1 MGYFFA
7 MKSKAHLLLLTFL
20 IASLSAQ
27 PVFSQTLLSTLNRYN
42 EAYEHEKMHVQFDK
56 PVYSAGE
63 TVWFKAYL
71 VSKNVPT
78 TVSTNLHAELLDAA
92 GLVIEKKVYP
102 IYEASAAGSFDLPK
116 GAKGEGLL
124 FRAYTTWMLNFDTAF
139 LYTKALTASKAAA
152 VAKKETT
159 MRFFPEGG
167 DWVAALPSVVAFK
180 ATDETGRPRR
190 VSGVIKD
197 NKGTAVADFKTVHDG
212 MGKVSLVPETGATY
226 VAEWKDE
233 SGQTGTTPLPE
244 VKADGL
250 TLEVKHIGNTLNY
263 IISRREEADARF
275 QRVHIVANMHQYT
288 VYRATANLTKSSII
302 SGGIPLDSLVSGTL
316 TLTLFDERWKPLAE
330 RVAFVDRDDYRF
342 SATVSWT
349 TKNLGKR
356 GKNVLEVEVPDSL
369 RANLSLAITD
379 AQVSE
384 GGQEEIVSRLLLTS
398 DLRGYVHNP
407 AYYFSSS
414 ADSVKEHRDLLLL
427 THGWRRYNWE
437 ALAAGLLPRV
447 RFPRENYLAIRG
459 NIYGILPGQLRPDEQ
474 INLIFEAKDSSRQF
488 VAVPI
493 QRDGSFA
500 LQGAIFYDTVKL
512 YYMLND
518 INKTNRKAS
527 VEFARQAYPASIK
540 LGIDTTLLV
549 QQRTVSLSS
558 REQFFVQKR
567 EEVLP
572 ELNRKIRTLENV
584 TVRAKTRS
592 REQELEKRY
601 TTGMFQGGNSRNFN
615 LLDDPIA
622 GSYTS
627 AFQYLQGKVPGLQI
641 SGAGGSYTLNRRG
654 SAPALFMD
662 EIPIDADYLANLP
675 VTDIAYIKVFD
686 PPFMGAVGGG
696 AGGAIAIYTRR
707 GGETPRTNIPGLA
720 RGSLVG
726 YAPLKDFYSP
736 DYATSSPLHEV
747 EDVRS
752 TLYWNPFLLTGKASR
767 KVQIQF
773 YNNDVSTS
781 LRVVLE
787 GMNEEGRLTRV
798 EQVIR

>member
-1 MGYFFA
+1 
-7 MKSKAHLLLLTFL
+7 MKSTPRRLLLTLL
-20 IASLSAQ
+20 IASFSLQ
-27 PVFSQTLLSTLNRYN
+27 PLFSQTLLTTLNRYN
-42 EAYEHEKMHVQFDK
+42 EQYEHEKMHVQFDK
-56 PVYSAGE
+56 PAYSAGE

-71 VSKNVPT
+71 VSKLMPT
-78 TVSTNLHAELLDAA
+78 TVSTNFHAELVDAA
-92 GLVIEKKVYP
+92 GQVIEKKVYP

-116 GAKGEGLL
+116 GSKGEGVL

-139 LYTKALTASKAAA
+139 LYTKVLSASKATSTPSAA
-152 VAKKETT
+152 TNKVTT
-159 MRFFPEGG
+159 LRFFPEGG
-167 DWVAALPSVVAFK
+167 DWVATLSSVVAFK
-180 ATDETGRPRR
+180 ATDEAGRPRR

-197 NKGTAVADFKTVHDG
+197 SKGAVITNFSTVHDG
-212 MGKVSLVPETGATY
+212 MGKVSLVPEAGTTY

-233 SGQTGTTPLPE
+233 NGQTGTNPLPE
-244 VKADGL
+244 AKADGL
-250 TLEVKHIGNTLNY
+250 SLEVKNIGNTLNY

-275 QRVHIVANMHQYT
+275 KRVHIVANMHQYT

-302 SGGIPLDSLVSGTL
+302 SGGIPLDSLVSGLL
-316 TLTLFDERWKPLAE
+316 TLTLFDEGWKPLAE
-330 RVAFVDRDDYRF
+330 RVAFVDRGDYRF
-342 SATVSWT
+342 PATVSWT

-369 RANLSLAITD
+369 RANLSIAITD

-384 GGQEEIVSRLLLTS
+384 GSQEEIVSRLQLTS

-407 AYYFSSS
+407 AYYFSSP
-414 ADSVKEHRDLLLL
+414 ADSVKEHLDLVLL

-437 ALAAGLLPRV
+437 ALAAGVLPKL

-459 NIYGILPGQLRPDEQ
+459 NIYGLMPGQIRPDEQ
-474 INLIFEAKDSSRQF
+474 INLIIEARDSSRQF

-500 LQGAIFYDTVKL
+500 LQGALFYDTVKL
-512 YYMLND
+512 YYMIND
-518 INKTNRKAS
+518 ITKTNRNAS
-527 VEFARQAYPASIK
+527 VEFARQAYPAAIK

-549 QQRTVSLSS
+549 QRRAVSLSA

-601 TTGMFQGGNSRNFN
+601 STGMFQGGNSRNFS
-615 LLDDPIA
+615 LLDDPLA
-622 GSYTS
+622 GSYQS
-627 AFQYLQGKVPGLQI
+627 VFQYLQGKVAGLQI
-641 SGAGGSYTLNRRG
+641 SGMEGSYTFNRRG
-654 SAPALFMD
+654 SEPSLFIDEMPADMD
-662 EIPIDADYLANLP
+662 LLANLP
-675 VTDIAYIKVFD
+675 VTDIAYVKVFD

-707 GGETPRTNIPGLA
+707 GGETPRTNLPGLA

-726 YAPLKDFYSP
+726 YAPLKEFYSP

-752 TLYWNPFLLTGKASR
+752 TLYWKPFLLTGKASR

-787 GMNEEGRLTRV
+787 GMNAEGRLTRV